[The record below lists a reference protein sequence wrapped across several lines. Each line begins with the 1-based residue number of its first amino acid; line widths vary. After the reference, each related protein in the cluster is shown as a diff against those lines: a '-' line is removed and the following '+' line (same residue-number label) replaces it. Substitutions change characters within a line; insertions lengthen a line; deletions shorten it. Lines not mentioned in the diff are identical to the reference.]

1 MTLSQT
7 SGGKGTRRRIRNGGA
22 GLANTSNQVKTT
34 RRNYITRAIP
44 YYDFLSADQL
54 ETILEHADWLMEEIG
69 LRWADHPNSLAIWKE
84 AGADVRGDTVHLPK
98 GMARELARTC
108 PSEFTQLAGNS
119 VNSVKIGGNNQV
131 FAAMYGA
138 PFVHCLDEGRR
149 YGNIRDFERLVR
161 VAHQL
166 DGIHHLGHVI
176 CEPVDVPVNKR
187 HLQMLRIMLTQSDK
201 PVLGAITARS
211 RAEDSCE
218 MARIWFGDETFSNN
232 TVIMGNVNTNSP
244 MLIDQVVANAIEV
257 YCGQGQGI
265 VVVPFILSGAM
276 GPVTTAASLA
286 QAVAEALSCAAF
298 SQLIRPGAPFILG
311 NFLSSMSLKTGAP
324 TFGTPEPVMSNY
336 AIGQIAR
343 HLGLPLRCGGG
354 LSSSK
359 VPDAQSAY
367 ESADSM
373 HSTMLAGA
381 NFVLHSAGWIEG
393 GLSISFEKLVMDS
406 DRNQGYAKFLG
417 GLETDANALAA
428 SAFREVE
435 PAGHFLGSSHTMAN
449 YQTAFFE
456 PESSDNKPFEQWEAE
471 GSKAANVRA
480 MKRFKDLEAQYQ
492 DFAPSHD
499 NSKIEALN
507 AYVAQRSENMPD
519 AWY

>member
-1 MTLSQT
+1 
-7 SGGKGTRRRIRNGGA
+7 
-22 GLANTSNQVKTT
+22 
-34 RRNYITRAIP
+34 
-44 YYDFLSADQL
+44 
-54 ETILEHADWLMEEIG
+54 
-69 LRWADHPNSLAIWKE
+69 
-84 AGADVRGDTVHLPK
+84 
-98 GMARELARTC
+98 
-108 PSEFTQLAGNS
+108 
-119 VNSVKIGGNNQV
+119 
-131 FAAMYGA
+131 
-138 PFVHCLDEGRR
+138 
-149 YGNIRDFERLVR
+149 
-161 VAHQL
+161 
-166 DGIHHLGHVI
+166 
-176 CEPVDVPVNKR
+176 
-187 HLQMLRIMLTQSDK
+187 
-201 PVLGAITARS
+201 
-211 RAEDSCE
+211 
-218 MARIWFGDETFSNN
+218 
-232 TVIMGNVNTNSP
+232 
-244 MLIDQVVANAIEV
+244 
-257 YCGQGQGI
+257 
-265 VVVPFILSGAM
+265 
-276 GPVTTAASLA
+276 
-286 QAVAEALSCAAF
+286 
-298 SQLIRPGAPFILG
+298 
-311 NFLSSMSLKTGAP
+311 MSLKTGAP